1 MAASAVDAYRR
12 EVEVLK
18 QLQEGASCVCVWCRA
33 HVCCTTSCVCC
44 VLGRAGQDGGPH
56 SSPTAEATAHLPTLC
71 IRPPFLHR
79 TAPPQQPLFPPHTN
93 TDLQRN
99 ASSQQTFLS
108 QRHENDMVLAELER
122 VADGDAVFK
131 LTGGALL
138 KQDPSE
144 AVATVR
150 KRLDYIGGELERL
163 EAAAKDLNARAEKAQ
178 ARVAAAQAEAVK
190 AQAAAGGVAQKAG

>member
-1 MAASAVDAYRR
+1 
-12 EVEVLK
+12 
-18 QLQEGASCVCVWCRA
+18 
-33 HVCCTTSCVCC
+33 
-44 VLGRAGQDGGPH
+44 
-56 SSPTAEATAHLPTLC
+56 
-71 IRPPFLHR
+71 
-79 TAPPQQPLFPPHTN
+79 
-93 TDLQRN
+93 
-99 ASSQQTFLS
+99 
-108 QRHENDMVLAELER
+108 MVLAELER

>member
-1 MAASAVDAYRR
+1 MC
-12 EVEVLK
+12 
-18 QLQEGASCVCVWCRA
+18 GAGQHARVACA
-33 HVCCTTSCVCC
+33 TSCVCC
-44 VLGRAGQDGGPH
+44 VLGRAGQDARPH
-56 SSPTAEATAHLPTLC
+56 SLQPPPRPLAFLSLHSPRVLHL
-71 IRPPFLHR
+71 
-79 TAPPQQPLFPPHTN
+79 TAPPTNNLTPSTN

-99 ASSQQTFLS
+99 ASSQSTFLS

-122 VADGDAVFK
+122 VTDGDAVFK